1 MEKTLK
7 SPEIYPLPLDAQG
20 RLLIPKRLRRALG
33 LQPGD
38 VVVAWVED
46 GRLVL
51 KPRRDLEQEL
61 WAMFEDVEADLAET
75 LIAERREE
83 AAREN

>member
-20 RLLIPKRLRRALG
+20 RLLIPKRLRRAMG
-33 LQPGD
+33 LKPGD

-61 WAMFEDVEADLAET
+61 WAMFEDVEEDLAET